1 MGSHSNRQQK
11 QSVEK
16 VAKAVNR
23 AQSTTTQYLVEY
35 IEQEKTRNPHPW
47 VDEQIFRCI
56 ADTVRQTGDGSIKVI
71 YDSLNGR
78 VDYDKIR
85 ISLACLRNDS

>member
-1 MGSHSNRQQK
+1 MFKQK

-16 VAKAVNR
+16 VAQAANR
-23 AQSTTTQYLVEY
+23 AQSTTIQYLVEY
-35 IEQEKTRNPHPW
+35 IRQEKISNPHPW
-47 VDEQIFRCI
+47 VDEQTFHRI
-56 ADTVRQTGDGSIKVI
+56 ADTVRQTGDGPMKVI